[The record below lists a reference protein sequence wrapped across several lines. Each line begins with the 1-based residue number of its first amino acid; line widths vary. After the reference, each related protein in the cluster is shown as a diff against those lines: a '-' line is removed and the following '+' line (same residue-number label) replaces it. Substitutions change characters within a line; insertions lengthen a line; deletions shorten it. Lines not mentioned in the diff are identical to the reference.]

1 MDVSKRASGL
11 SRAAEFFA
19 GPPKLCQNT
28 HNIWG
33 CVVALDRT
41 VSFAA
46 VSFLTIFVVVTSLSS
61 MAQVSHSEEVQIAP
75 PLLRTVDPPKPDAT
89 IADLETKGDEL
100 RMEKLYLD
108 AMDYY
113 RAAIGK
119 ESNSARLLNK
129 IGITELMMQRYREA
143 RKTFEKSIKADRK
156 FADAYNNLGVIYY
169 LQKKWGKAIGK
180 YEQAIKLRQDSGSFY
195 SNLGAAYFSKK
206 EFEKAS
212 LAYNEA
218 LRIDPDIFER
228 TSHTGVQAQMSSP
241 GDRAHFY
248 YVLARLYA
256 KAGVTDRSLQYL
268 RRAMEEGYKGIDDVY
283 KDAEFAGMRKDP
295 RFTDLMAA
303 RPLAIPE

>member
-1 MDVSKRASGL
+1 MGRQFL
-11 SRAAEFFA
+11 
-19 GPPKLCQNT
+19 L
-28 HNIWG
+28 
-33 CVVALDRT
+33 ALLT
-41 VSFAA
+41 VTVCA
-46 VSFLTIFVVVTSLSS
+46 SLSFPLAEQAHS
-61 MAQVSHSEEVQIAP
+61 AEQVQVSPPPVRRAEAP
-75 PLLRTVDPPKPDAT
+75 AANAAA
-89 IADLETKGDEL
+89 ADLERRGDTL
-100 RMEKLYLD
+100 RAEKAYLD
-108 AMDYY
+108 ALDYY
-113 RAAIGK
+113 RAAIAKDPNNAKLYNKAGIN
-119 ESNSARLLNK
+119 ELQMARFN
-129 IGITELMMQRYREA
+129 EA
-143 RKTFEKSIKADRK
+143 RKDFEIAVKKDRE

-169 LQKKWGKAIGK
+169 LQKKYGKAISK